1 MNYLELNLSEEGF
14 KKWLFISKE
23 LERDG
28 YNLKTHNYLQMNTLF
43 RELQFVEA
51 NKELSNEDLLNKF
64 EKNLGDIIGF

>member
-1 MNYLELNLSEEGF
+1 
-14 KKWLFISKE
+14 
-23 LERDG
+23 
-28 YNLKTHNYLQMNTLF
+28 MNTLF

>member
-43 RELQFVEA
+43 R
-51 NKELSNEDLLNKF
+51 
-64 EKNLGDIIGF
+64 

>member
-1 MNYLELNLSEEGF
+1 MNYLGLNLSEEGF
-14 KKWLFISKE
+14 KKWLFISEE

-28 YNLKTHNYLQMNTLF
+28 YNLKKHNFMQINTLF

-64 EKNLGDIIGF
+64 EENLGNILGM